1 MLNLSNLGV
10 RKYYS
15 FIIPCSIFEIRDSL
29 FFFSYFGL
37 MNEKSLSA
45 KDKTLAFNIYLI
57 LASIFIAS
65 LVVSNLIFQKFFS
78 WDFFGLYTFEIS
90 VGILPYP
97 ITFLVTDLIS
107 EIYGRKKANQVVI
120 TGIFASAFS
129 LLIIMMSDMAP
140 ATDWSPVGNEI
151 FHQVFGLSALAVF
164 ASAMAYL
171 VAQFVDIRIY
181 HFWKIRTKGRHLWLR
196 NNFST
201 ISSQFLDTFSV
212 LFLLCSFGVIEWD
225 LFGILLLNGFL
236 FKLLV
241 ALLDTPILYIF
252 VYWFRARFNL
262 QPHEEIEF

>member
-1 MLNLSNLGV
+1 
-10 RKYYS
+10 
-15 FIIPCSIFEIRDSL
+15 
-29 FFFSYFGL
+29 
-37 MNEKSLSA
+37 MNEKALSS
-45 KDKTLAFNIYLI
+45 KDKTLAFNIFLI
-57 LASIFIAS
+57 LAAIFISS

-78 WDFFGLYTFEIS
+78 WNFLGWYNFEIS

-107 EIYGRKKANQVVI
+107 EIYGKKKANQVVI

-129 LLIIMMSDMAP
+129 LLIIMMSDAAP
-140 ATDWSPVGNEI
+140 ATEWSPVGDDL
-151 FHQVFGLSALAVF
+151 FHKVFGLSALAVF

-181 HFWKIRTKGRHLWLR
+181 HFWKVKTKGRHLWLR

-201 ISSQFLDTFSV
+201 IASQFLDTFSV

-252 VYWFRARFNL
+252 VYWFRARFKL
-262 QPHEEIEF
+262 EAHEEIEL

>member
-1 MLNLSNLGV
+1 MN
-10 RKYYS
+10 
-15 FIIPCSIFEIRDSL
+15 SI
-29 FFFSYFGL
+29 
-37 MNEKSLSA
+37 SLSV
-45 KDKTLAFNIYLI
+45 KDQNLAFNIYLV

-78 WDFFGLYTFEIS
+78 WDFLGWYDFEVS

-107 EIYGRKKANQVVI
+107 EIYGKKNANKVVI

-129 LLIIMMSDMAP
+129 LLIIMVSDGAN
-140 ATDWSPVGNEI
+140 ATEWSPVSNET

-181 HFWKIRTKGRHLWLR
+181 HFWKTRTRGRHLWLR

-201 ISSQFLDTFSV
+201 ITSQFLDTFSV
-212 LFLLCSFGVIEWD
+212 LFLLCSFGIIEWE
-225 LFGILLLNGFL
+225 LFPLLLLNGFA

-241 ALLDTPILYIF
+241 ALLDTPILYLCVF
-252 VYWFRARFNL
+252 WFRSRFGIHA
-262 QPHEEIEF
+262 HEEIALQSSRES

>member
-1 MLNLSNLGV
+1 
-10 RKYYS
+10 
-15 FIIPCSIFEIRDSL
+15 
-29 FFFSYFGL
+29 
-37 MNEKSLSA
+37 MNHVKLPEK
-45 KDKTLAFNIYLI
+45 KRILAFNIYLV

-78 WDFFGLYTFEIS
+78 WDFLGWYDFEIS

-129 LLIIMMSDMAP
+129 LLIIMVSDAVP
-140 ATDWSPVGNEI
+140 ATEWSPVGDTT
-151 FHQVFGLSALAVF
+151 FHKVFGLSALAVF

-181 HFWKIRTKGRHLWLR
+181 HFWKRKTKGRHLWLR

-201 ISSQFLDTFSV
+201 ITSQFLDTFSV
-212 LFLLCSFGVIEWD
+212 LFLLCSFGIIDWK
-225 LFGILLLNGFL
+225 LFPALLLNGFL

-252 VYWFRARFNL
+252 VYWFRGYFGLKA
-262 QPHEEIEF
+262 HEEIELTPQSWESTPTGSN

>member
-1 MLNLSNLGV
+1 MVFLPILVPDNQTGMS
-10 RKYYS
+10 
-15 FIIPCSIFEIRDSL
+15 
-29 FFFSYFGL
+29 
-37 MNEKSLSA
+37 EKN
-45 KDKTLAFNIYLI
+45 KTLAFNIYLV

-78 WDFFGLYTFEIS
+78 WNFLGWYDFEVS

-107 EIYGRKKANQVVI
+107 EIYGKKKANQVVI

-129 LLIIMMSDMAP
+129 LIIIMVSDGVP
-140 ATDWSPVGNEI
+140 ATGWSPIGDDT
-151 FHQVFGLSALAVF
+151 FHKVFGLSALAVF

-181 HFWKIRTKGRHLWLR
+181 HFWKQRTRGRHLWLR

-201 ISSQFLDTFSV
+201 ITSQFIDTFSV
-212 LFLLCSFGVIEWD
+212 LFLLCSFGVIEWN
-225 LFGILLLNGFL
+225 LFAALLLNGFL

-241 ALLDTPILYIF
+241 ALLDTPVLYVF
-252 VYWFRARFNL
+252 VYWFRSRFGL
-262 QPHEEIEF
+262 QAHEEIEI